1 MKIKQLII
9 HKSRTI
15 AVEGKLGRDAYRK
28 LEVGM
33 IADIESDDDNSKCFS
48 ELSEM
53 VDKGMAYEIDK
64 LNEDSKNA
72 SVLADKSGG
81 SRKELLG

>member
-1 MKIKQLII
+1 MKIKQLVI

-15 AVEGKLGRDAYRK
+15 SVEGKLGRDAYRK

-33 IADIESDDDNSKCFS
+33 VADMDSDDDNSKCFA

-64 LNEDSKNA
+64 LNKDAKTIKSESK
-72 SVLADKSGG
+72 
-81 SRKELLG
+81 RELLG